1 MTQNETVIK
10 LESVSRRYHQ
20 GRLPRGQQQRVVVA
34 RAIVAER
41 DLVLAEGLTANGE
54 HGIFSLYLPAAGGGD
69 ASLADAREC
78 PTGGG
83 PTARDLGMYRLE
95 VPVDALGSSWQADPR
110 GLLHRARAPSRW
122 RLLRPPRRPVS
133 LCVGRGRGG
142 KLRIRRRISTT
153 VNGFQMCPERAE
165 KHALRASETERSMF
179 LDRPK
184 GWELP

>member
-1 MTQNETVIK
+1 M
-10 LESVSRRYHQ
+10 ESMGSSAFISPQ
-20 GRLPRGQQQRVVVA
+20 L
-34 RAIVAER
+34 VAETLR
-41 DLVLAEGLTANGE
+41 WRMLGSVRLVAGRQPVTWECIGLKSRSMRWG
-54 HGIFSLYLPAAGGGD
+54 
-69 ASLADAREC
+69 
-78 PTGGG
+78 
-83 PTARDLGMYRLE
+83 
-95 VPVDALGSSWQADPR
+95 ALGRRIR
-110 GLLHRARAPSRW
+110 GGCSHRARAPSRW

-133 LCVGRGRGG
+133 LCVGCGRGG